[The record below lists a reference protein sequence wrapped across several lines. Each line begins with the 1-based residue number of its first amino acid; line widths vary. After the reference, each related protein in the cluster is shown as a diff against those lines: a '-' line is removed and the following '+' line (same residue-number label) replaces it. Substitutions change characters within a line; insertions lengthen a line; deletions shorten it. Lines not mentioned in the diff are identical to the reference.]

1 MSNFECKISC
11 AFLYT
16 LSILT
21 YMSEDPTKN
30 LEQRYGTN
38 PTILTVL
45 ERLDAFRSE
54 VNTRLDRI
62 ETQLD
67 RATSVAHETRAELR
81 ELRGQLRENFPSLI
95 K

>member
-1 MSNFECKISC
+1 MSDFECRISC
-11 AFLYT
+11 AFLCT

-21 YMSEDPTKN
+21 YMSEDSTKN

-45 ERLDAFRSE
+45 ERLDAFGSE

-81 ELRGQLRENFPSLI
+81 ELRGQLRENFPSLV